1 MTNLLVCPVCS
12 TLVPSSRITA
22 EPWCCSI
29 DCFRTFH
36 RIAAPDAPA
45 QKEVTA
51 IA

>member
-1 MTNLLVCPVCS
+1 MTNLLVCPVCP
-12 TLVPSSRITA
+12 TPAPSSRITA

-36 RIAAPDAPA
+36 RISATGAPA

-51 IA
+51 TA